1 MSERQSIDQKAR
13 AFFDDLWKSG
23 DPWKLHTS
31 RFEQDK
37 YARQLGLL
45 EGRRYPRVLEL
56 GCGAGTFTRRLSQI
70 ADHVLALDISS
81 HAIAQAQAAKS
92 QGCPIDYQVANIMDY
107 DLRTTGQWDLVVM
120 SETVYYLGWLY
131 SFFDVAW
138 LASELFAATR
148 KGGRFLMTNTYGG
161 VEDYLLRPWVIRTY
175 HDLFLNVGY
184 ECGTEEEFRG
194 EKDGV
199 EIAVLIS
206 LFVNGSPK

>member
-1 MSERQSIDQKAR
+1 MSDRKSNHEKASV
-13 AFFDDLWKSG
+13 FFDDMWKSG
-23 DPWKLHTS
+23 DPWKLQTS

-37 YARQLGLL
+37 YARQMELIG
-45 EGRRYPRVLEL
+45 GRRYPRVLEL

-70 ADHVLALDISS
+70 ADSILALDISAN
-81 HAIAQAQAAKS
+81 AIAQAKTTKS
-92 QGCPIDYQVANIMDY
+92 QGCPIDYKVANIMDY
-107 DLRTTGQWDLVVM
+107 DLRASGQYDLVIM

-148 KGGRFLMTNTYGG
+148 QGGRFLMTNTYGG
-161 VEDYLLRPWVIRTY
+161 VEDYLLRPWLIRTY

-184 ECGTEEEFRG
+184 ELDAEEEFRG

-199 EIAVLIS
+199 DIEVLIS
-206 LFVNGSPK
+206 LFGRGASK